1 MEELSE
7 RGLRIGLTGGMG
19 CGKSTV
25 AGFFANAGWSV
36 LSTDVLVRDL
46 LASDAEVI
54 DAVREYMGEAVFD
67 EEGKINRRALAERVF
82 VESKELEWLESL
94 LHPRVR
100 EQWSAAIQEDLESN
114 WLIEIP
120 LLFEKRLE
128 KAFDFSVC
136 VMCPE
141 AIVTARMLQRGF
153 SKSAIEQR
161 SVRQMALSEKME
173 RADYVITNSGSL
185 NFLNEQTLSLIAEL

>member
-1 MEELSE
+1 MEELSK

-36 LSTDVLVRDL
+36 LSADALVRDL
-46 LASDAEVI
+46 LTSDAEVI
-54 DAVREYMGEAVFD
+54 DAVREHMGEVVFD
-67 EEGKINRRALAERVF
+67 EEGKINRRGLAERVF

-100 EQWSAAIQEDLESN
+100 EQWSTAIQEDLESN

-185 NFLNEQTLSLIAEL
+185 NFLNEQTLSLIAEW

>member
-1 MEELSE
+1 M
-7 RGLRIGLTGGMG
+7 RIGLTGGMG

-25 AGFFANAGWSV
+25 AGFFADAGWSV
-36 LSTDVLVRDL
+36 LSADALVRDL

-54 DAVREYMGEAVFD
+54 DAVREHMGETVFD
-67 EEGKINRRALAERVF
+67 EAGNIHRRALAERVF

-100 EQWSAAIQEDLESN
+100 EQWTTAMQEDLESN

-161 SVRQMALSEKME
+161 SMRQMALSEKME

-185 NFLNEQTLSLIAEL
+185 NFLNEQTLSLIAEW